1 MPRIIDLDTEKI
13 SKAVEKFISVI
24 NKKEVVLIISVF
36 LIVWMTLYLIFFTP
50 NYYNKQSP
58 RQFEIH
64 KGEPLNSIISRLYND
79 GIIPSKKNMF
89 LACYIY
95 GAQNKLRAARYHIPN
110 GLSYLDLID
119 LLTKGKADFKREIKI
134 RDGLS
139 IKWMAYILKNK
150 ILVDSTSFIRLAFN
164 EQFIHSLGLRRKSL
178 EGFLMPGKYEF
189 YERSTAREV
198 LKTLYKSFQDFMVD
212 SLWEQTKKT
221 GYSFE
226 QIVTLASIVKGET
239 NNKKEMPIIASVYLN
254 RLKIGMKL
262 QADPTIQYLQT
273 NGWKRLLYN
282 DLKVDSPYNTY
293 KYFGLPPGPIN
304 NPGKSAILSVLYPA
318 KTRYLYFVAN
328 GEGGHNF
335 SRSFNQHLR
344 NVKKFRRWV
353 REQKRKAKQKSG

>member
-1 MPRIIDLDTEKI
+1 MIDFNYKKI
-13 SKAVEKFISVI
+13 KRGIEKFISII
-24 NKKEVVLIISVF
+24 NRKEVVLIISVF
-36 LIVWMTLYLIFFTP
+36 LIVWITLYLIFFTP

-58 RQFEIH
+58 QQFEIH
-64 KGEPLNSIISRLYND
+64 KGEPLNSIIDRLYD
-79 GIIPSKKNMF
+79 AGIIPSKKNMF
-89 LACYIY
+89 LSSYIY
-95 GAQNKLRAARYHIPN
+95 GAQHKLRAARYHIPN

-119 LLTKGKADFKREIKI
+119 LFTKGRADFMREVNI

-139 IKWMAYILKNK
+139 IKWMAYVFKKK
-150 ILVDSTSFIRLAFN
+150 ILMDSTNFVNLAFN

-178 EGFLMPGKYEF
+178 EGFLMPGKYDF
-189 YERSTAREV
+189 YERSTAKEV
-198 LKTLYKSFQDFMVD
+198 LKRLYKSFQDFMVD
-212 SLWEQTKKT
+212 SLWEQTKKS

-226 QIVTLASIVKGET
+226 QVVTLASIIKGET
-239 NNKKEMPIIASVYLN
+239 NKKDEMPIIASVYLN

-273 NGWKRLLYN
+273 NGWKRLLYK

-293 KYFGLPPGPIN
+293 KYSGLPPGPIN
-304 NPGKSAILSVLYPA
+304 NPGKAALLSVLYPA

-335 SRSFNQHLR
+335 SRSFNEHLR

-353 REQKRKAKQKSG
+353 REQKRKAK

>member
-1 MPRIIDLDTEKI
+1 LDIKNFNKSFEKI
-13 SKAVEKFISVI
+13 VSAA
-24 NKKEVVLIISVF
+24 NKKEVVFIIGTF
-36 LIVWMTLYLIFFTP
+36 LIVWMTLYLILFTP
-50 NYYNKQSP
+50 NYYNKKSSQ
-58 RQFEIH
+58 QFEIH
-64 KGEPLNSIISRLYND
+64 KGEPLNSIVNRLYD
-79 GIIPSKKNMF
+79 RDIIPSKTNMYF
-89 LACYIY
+89 ASYLY

-119 LLTKGKADFKREIKI
+119 LFTKGKADFMRTVNL

-139 IKWMAYILKNK
+139 IKWMAYVLKNK
-150 ILVDSTSFIRLAFN
+150 IFMDSTSFVNLGFN
-164 EQFIHSLGLRRKSL
+164 EKFIHNLGLRRKSL

-189 YERSTAREV
+189 YERSTAKEII
-198 LKTLYKSFQDFMVD
+198 KKLYKSFHDFMVD

-226 QIVTLASIVKGET
+226 QVVTLASIIKGET
-239 NNKKEMPIIASVYLN
+239 NYKDEMPTIASVYLN

-273 NGWKRLLYN
+273 NGWKRLLYD

-293 KYFGLPPGPIN
+293 KYAGLPPGPIN
-304 NPGKSAILSVLYPA
+304 NPGKAAILAVLYPA
-318 KTRYLYFVAN
+318 KTHYLYFVAN

-335 SRSFNQHLR
+335 SRNYNQHLR

-353 REQKRKAKQKSG
+353 REQKRKAKQKAG